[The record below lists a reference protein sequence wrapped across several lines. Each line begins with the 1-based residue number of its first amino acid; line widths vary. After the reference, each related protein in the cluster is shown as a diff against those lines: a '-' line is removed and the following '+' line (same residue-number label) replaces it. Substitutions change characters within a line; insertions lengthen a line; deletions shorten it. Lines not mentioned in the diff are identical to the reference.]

1 MNISHSKYLEKY
13 LFPFLLLS
21 LMFNFLFAKSE
32 GTSNLGDISIEE
44 NKLDEFYSDNS
55 IPYSEYDKA
64 ESQLKLFFG
73 YNFDPPNNSYYPDG
87 KDGDHLNGLGF
98 TCSIGYESGANSLSL
113 GVDYQVADGT
123 TTSGGSVTDNLTY
136 NGFTVLLSGSSSI

>member
-73 YNFDPPNNSYYPDG
+73 YNFDPPNNSYYPDLSIIDYSDSVRDSYLQ
-87 KDGDHLNGLGF
+87 KLNDM
-98 TCSIGYESGANSLSL
+98 TINKIIYSIKK
-113 GVDYQVADGT
+113 
-123 TTSGGSVTDNLTY
+123 
-136 NGFTVLLSGSSSI
+136 